1 MAMTTE
7 KHNPLE
13 PEFRLE
19 ETDRRTKIGRVLMAV
34 AIVAAVA
41 IAWLTSGS

>member
-19 ETDRRTKIGRVLMAV
+19 ETDRRTKIGRVMMV
-34 AIVAAVA
+34 IVIVAAVA
-41 IAWLTSGS
+41 FAWMTSAG

>member
-19 ETDRRTKIGRVLMAV
+19 ETDRRTKIGRVLM
-34 AIVAAVA
+34 IVAVVA
-41 IAWLTSGS
+41 ATAFAWYTSAG

>member
-1 MAMTTE
+1 MALTAG

-19 ETDRRTKIGRVLMAV
+19 ETDRRTKVGRVLMV
-34 AIVAAVA
+34 VIAAVVLA
-41 IAWLTSGS
+41 VLWFSSVG

>member
-1 MAMTTE
+1 MAVTTQ

-19 ETDRRTKIGRVLMAV
+19 ETDRRTKIGRVVMIAV
-34 AIVAAVA
+34 VAAVA
-41 IAWLTSGS
+41 VLAWMTSS